1 MRTTLIQLAWLW
13 LRNQPQSALALR
25 FKDRVSR
32 NGGRLKKTTIVALAR
47 SVLQTHTERSS
58 I

>member
-1 MRTTLIQLAWLW
+1 MASQL
-13 LRNQPQSALALR
+13 RMIKRISLAA
-25 FKDRVSR
+25 FQEFPMKDRVSR

-47 SVLQTHTERSS
+47 SVLQTHREWSS